1 MNQPVLTYFILIGLC
16 VMGIFK
22 NSVSLTP
29 LRFHCNNYIL
39 STYLYFI
46 LSWGIALATVSSMSA
61 KNYTVKEIF
70 TGPFTIMLFIVSILL
85 LIGLTIIPPRMFFTK
100 HILFILQLII
110 MGVTLYPLYSLNK
123 DRFNHVGLTTLLVLT
138 VLSLVVY
145 SNPKLIGDNIVTYL
159 FIGLLAALIARIVE
173 IYYVYTSNR
182 ISSSKSKM
190 INYFIIILFSF
201 YIMYDTKSIM
211 KNAIECKVS
220 PFGPDY
226 IKEAIN
232 LFLDSVNLFSGLY
245 DVNRS

>member
-22 NSVSLTP
+22 NSVSLNP

-46 LSWGIALATVSSMSA
+46 LSWGIALATVTSMNA
-61 KNYTVKEIF
+61 KNYAIKEIF
-70 TGPFTIMLFIVSILL
+70 TGPFTIMIFIVSILL
-85 LIGLTIIPPRMFFTK
+85 LIGLTIIPPNMFFTK

-123 DRFNHVGLTTLLVLT
+123 DRFNHIGLTTLLILT
-138 VLSLVVY
+138 VLSLIVY
-145 SNPKLIGDNIVTYL
+145 YNPKLIGDNILTYL
-159 FIGLLAALIARIVE
+159 FIGLLTVLIARVVE

-201 YIMYDTKSIM
+201 YIMYDTKSII

-226 IKEAIN
+226 IKEAIK

-245 DVNRS
+245 DVNHS